1 MSFRSRLRVF
11 FTIIVVVPMLAV
23 ALVLFSITGDSETGK
38 ADARLAGGLRTTFAL
53 YDTARDD
60 AARFRSRIVRDRAL
74 QRAITE
80 GDTRRIRARLR
91 RAAAGASGEVAAIE
105 LYDARD
111 DLVARVGARDA
122 VAFAAA
128 APVMPDGRSLGTLAV
143 SVTDARAFAR
153 EAGRFTGLDVRLFR
167 GDRRLASTLRSDDE
181 GPRGSGTV
189 EIGGNDL
196 RGRVQQISE
205 PVGRSVQIGI
215 YEDADGLQSS
225 IDESRLAIGG
235 ILLLFLILALASS
248 VFVVRALQGQVEQF
262 LAAARRLGRGDFT
275 SRVPVEGSDEF
286 AELGEEFNSMLD
298 QLAGK
303 IEEVERKR
311 FQLEE
316 TIRRVG
322 EAFAAGLDRQGVVD
336 LAVRTAME
344 ACSAQAGR
352 AVPLDALKMPAAS
365 VGVDDPRLRAALE
378 AAERRAF
385 AVDPEFGAEFLATL
399 EPSREPPDAKR
410 LSQAEVDGVHALA
423 LPLRAHLGTGSDIQ
437 YVGVVAIARH
447 RAPFTEAERDL
458 FGYLAGQA
466 VVSIENVDLH
476 ETVQRQAVTDELTSL
491 FNIRHFHD
499 WLDDEI
505 ERSRRFGT
513 HIGLVML
520 DIDDFKLVNDTYG
533 HQQGDLVLVEVARAV
548 RELSRDID
556 EPARYGGEEI
566 AVVLP
571 QTDIGGTELAAERI
585 RHAIEELKIPRI
597 DGEGSLSVT
606 ASFGVAALP
615 EAASDKEGLIAA
627 ADAALYRA
635 KRAGK
640 NRVERAVGAPTP
652 R

>member
-38 ADARLAGGLRTTFAL
+38 ADARLAGGLRTAFAL
-53 YDTARDD
+53 YDAARQEAGPHRTRIARD
-60 AARFRSRIVRDRAL
+60 RVL
-74 QRAITE
+74 QRAMAA
-80 GDTRRIRARLR
+80 GDSTAIRARLR
-91 RAAAGASGEVAAIE
+91 RLTAASEDIVSIE
-105 LYDARD
+105 LYDPTG
-111 DLVARVGARDA
+111 DLVARAGAEDA
-122 VAFAAA
+122 VAAATA
-128 APVMPDGRSLGTLAV
+128 APVTPEGRGLGTLAV
-143 SVTDARAFAR
+143 SVTTAGEYTRDAAR
-153 EAGRFTGLDVRLFR
+153 YTGLDVRLFR
-167 GDRRLASTLRSDDE
+167 GDERLASTLDSDRE
-181 GPRGSGTV
+181 GPSGSGTV
-189 EIGGNDL
+189 EIAGRDY
-196 RGRVQQISE
+196 RGRFQEVSDTAGA
-205 PVGRSVQIGI
+205 PVQIGI
-215 YEDADGLQSS
+215 YEDAEALDSS

-235 ILLLFLILALASS
+235 ILLVFLVLALVSS
-248 VFVVRALQGQVEQF
+248 VFVVKALQGQVEQF

-286 AELGEEFNSMLD
+286 AELGAEFNSMSE
-298 QLAGK
+298 QLAAK

-316 TIRRVG
+316 AIRRVG
-322 EAFAAGLDRQGVVD
+322 DAFAAGLDRQGVVD

-344 ACSAQAGR
+344 ACSAEAGR
-352 AVPLDALKMPAAS
+352 AVPLDAMKMPAAS
-365 VGVDDPRLRAALE
+365 VGVDDDRLLAAIE
-378 AAERRAF
+378 AAERKAF
-385 AVDPEFGAEFLATL
+385 AVDPEFGAELIAAL
-399 EPSREPPDAKR
+399 DSSREPPELKR
-410 LSQAEVDGVHALA
+410 LSHAEVDGVHALA
-423 LPLRAHLGTGSDIQ
+423 LPLRAHLGAGSDVQ
-437 YVGVVAIARH
+437 YVGVVAIARD
-447 RAPFTEAERDL
+447 RTPFSDVERDL

-491 FNIRHFHD
+491 YNVRHFHD

-585 RHAIEELKIPRI
+585 RIAIESLRIPLV
-597 DGEGSLSVT
+597 DGSGSLGVT
-606 ASFGVAALP
+606 ASFGVAAQP
-615 EAASDKEGLIAA
+615 EAAADKEGLIAA

-640 NRVERAVGAPTP
+640 NRVERAEGAPTP
-652 R
+652 S